1 MGTKTTD
8 KAQDAKS
15 KSSLR
20 DKLAAKK
27 SSKHEAQEIR
37 IDDFIEDNSVRGE
50 DYLQELR
57 DANPSFSPKQLNPVL
72 QREFVTAYCDS
83 STDRQKQISIE
94 LFVLTSIAL
103 YQSSEPEVIRKA
115 IAHMDKSIRAI
126 AIVKIKSKAI
136 NVAKKAALPALEIA
150 IFFIGKKLPTS
161 SRLAKWTKVAAV
173 GVPMVKGA
181 MNGRVE
187 KSDAEVERDE
197 RQAYKVIDGLRPI
210 IGKLPKSWPEA

>member
-20 DKLAAKK
+20 EKMAAKK
-27 SSKHEAQEIR
+27 SAKQEAQEIR
-37 IDDFIEDNSVRGE
+37 IDDFFEDNSVRGE
-50 DYLQELR
+50 DYLHELR

-83 STDRQKQISIE
+83 STDRQKQSSIE

-115 IAHMDKSIRAI
+115 IAYMDKSIRAI
-126 AIVKIKSKAI
+126 AIAKIKSKAL
-136 NVAKKAALPALEIA
+136 NVALPALEIA
-150 IFFIGKKLPTS
+150 IFFIGKKLPTG

-181 MNGRVE
+181 MNGRIE

-197 RQAYKVIDGLRPI
+197 KQAYKVIDGLRPI
-210 IGKLPKSWPEA
+210 IGKLPKSWRGA